1 MNGKN
6 NENDMGNND
15 LVDIPYD
22 EIRHTPSDLATL
34 FIIDNKEV
42 WIPKSLIEDISNEDG
57 PGEVTIP
64 EWFCIS
70 EGLI

>member
-1 MNGKN
+1 
-6 NENDMGNND
+6 MGNND

-22 EIRHTPSDLATL
+22 EVRHDTDFAVL
-34 FIIDNKEV
+34 FIMDGEEQ
-42 WIPKSLIEDISNEDG
+42 WIPKSLIENISDEDG

-64 EWFCIS
+64 EWFARQ